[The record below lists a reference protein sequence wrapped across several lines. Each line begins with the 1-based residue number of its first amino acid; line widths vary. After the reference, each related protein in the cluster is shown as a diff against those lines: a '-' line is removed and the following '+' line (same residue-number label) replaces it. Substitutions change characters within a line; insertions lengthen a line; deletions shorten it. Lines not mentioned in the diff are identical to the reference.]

1 MLLTGSIVRDAEA
14 LAGSIA
20 SAVVASDQVTR
31 VAVISLLARGHL
43 LLSDVP
49 GVGKTLLARAVAASI
64 NGDFKRIQ
72 FTPDLLPTDIT
83 GSSIFLRA
91 EERFEFMP
99 GPIFA
104 NFVLA
109 DEINRA
115 SARTQSALLEAMAEG
130 QVSVDGTT
138 QRLPDPFW
146 VVATQ
151 NEVDGYGTYP
161 LPQAQLDRFIASMSI
176 GYPDVSGQVTILER
190 NEAGEPSVEAVLCG
204 QASRDAGPRAP
215 GGGCKTYQG
224 VHGTIGRRDTEPSAA
239 PAGGQPA
246 RGRSPTAGLTGA
258 GGTRRRRVRR
268 PGAHQGSGR
277 SGACSP
283 PRPIVVLFEDDRRDH
298 PGDTTDG
305 PRSGIGGCE

>member
-31 VAVISLLARGHL
+31 VAVISLLARDHL

-151 NEVDGYGTYP
+151 KRWTATGPTRC
-161 LPQAQLDRFIASMSI
+161 LR
-176 GYPDVSGQVTILER
+176 
-190 NEAGEPSVEAVLCG
+190 PSSTG
-204 QASRDAGPRAP
+204 SSRR
-215 GGGCKTYQG
+215 
-224 VHGTIGRRDTEPSAA
+224 
-239 PAGGQPA
+239 
-246 RGRSPTAGLTGA
+246 
-258 GGTRRRRVRR
+258 
-268 PGAHQGSGR
+268 
-277 SGACSP
+277 
-283 PRPIVVLFEDDRRDH
+283 
-298 PGDTTDG
+298 
-305 PRSGIGGCE
+305 

>member
-190 NEAGEPSVEAVLCG
+190 NEAGEPSVEAVLSAARLREM
-204 QASRDAGPRAP
+204 QDHVRRVEVARPTREYMARLAGATRSHPQLPLGVSPRAA
-215 GGGCKTYQG
+215 
-224 VHGTIGRRDTEPSAA
+224 VHLQRASQALAALVGDEFVAPEHIKAVAVQVLAHRLAPS
-239 PAGGQPA
+239 
-246 RGRSPTAGLTGA
+246 SSSSKTAGEIIQEILQTVPVPA
-258 GGTRRRRVRR
+258 
-268 PGAHQGSGR
+268 
-277 SGACSP
+277 
-283 PRPIVVLFEDDRRDH
+283 
-298 PGDTTDG
+298 
-305 PRSGIGGCE
+305 